1 MSSSLKISTF
11 GLFSC
16 CIFLTGCATT
26 TLIEKDNNVRTK
38 TTRTALIEDRVV
50 AFGKPAQNVANL
62 ASDTLVIAGQRNSYV
77 LTQGGAKFGRLIT
90 ELDPKNI
97 QITKAL
103 DFYSPRNDGTFS
115 GSVAMSYVK
124 LKDEFSKHDM
134 QFFIQN
140 GATECSS
147 ESDKRMNAQ
156 RFCFDIALAGVVY
169 PAASNLASL
178 QALSKPYS
186 VTIYTTQEEKY
197 YSNSGTSGLEKLVL
211 LPFAVA
217 FDVVTLPFQVA
228 EKIFD

>member
-1 MSSSLKISTF
+1 MSVTFKITTFSLLSCS
-11 GLFSC
+11 LF
-16 CIFLTGCATT
+16 FTGCATS
-26 TLIEKDNNVRTK
+26 TLIEKDNNVRSK
-38 TTRTALIEDRVV
+38 TTRTVLVEDRVV

-90 ELDPKNI
+90 ELEPKNI

-103 DFYSPRNDGTFS
+103 DFYSPNNDGTFS

-124 LKDEFSKHDM
+124 LKDEFSKHDV

-156 RFCFDIALAGVVY
+156 RFCFDIALSGVIY
-169 PAASNLASL
+169 PAANNLATL

-186 VTIYTTQEEKY
+186 VTIYTTKQETY

-211 LPFAVA
+211 FPFAVA
-217 FDVVTLPFQVA
+217 FDVVTLPFQVV